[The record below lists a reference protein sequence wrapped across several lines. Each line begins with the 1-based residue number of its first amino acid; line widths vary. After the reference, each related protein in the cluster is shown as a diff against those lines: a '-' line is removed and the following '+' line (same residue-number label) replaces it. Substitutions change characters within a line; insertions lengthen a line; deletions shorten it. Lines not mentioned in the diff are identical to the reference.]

1 MRFSIVIPA
10 RDEAAHL
17 GACMDSIAS
26 ASRSYSGEVETI
38 VVLNRCTDSTEVIAL
53 SHGARIVHDDS
64 KNLSKIRNAGARVA
78 TGHILVTIDAD
89 SRMSANMLV
98 EIDRALTSGKYIGG
112 AVPVQPERWSL
123 GIALAVFLLRAFLR
137 LTGLAGGLFWC
148 FRRDFEAVS
157 GFNEELLVAEDLDFA
172 KRLKA
177 YGRRQ
182 GKAFVTL
189 RKTHIVTSCRK
200 FDAFGDWF
208 VFRYM
213 LFHGRE
219 VRRGIRGQDRSFPD
233 RYFYDFNT

>member
-1 MRFSIVIPA
+1 MKFSIVIPA
-10 RDEAAHL
+10 HNEERWL
-17 GACMDSIAS
+17 GGCLDSIDRA
-26 ASRSYSGEVETI
+26 AKPTGAEMEII
-38 VVLNRCTDSTEVIAL
+38 VVTNRCTDRTAAVARSR
-53 SHGARIVHDDS
+53 GAIVVADEQR
-64 KNLSKIRNAGARVA
+64 NLAKIRNAGARRA
-78 TGHILVTIDAD
+78 TGDVLITIDAD